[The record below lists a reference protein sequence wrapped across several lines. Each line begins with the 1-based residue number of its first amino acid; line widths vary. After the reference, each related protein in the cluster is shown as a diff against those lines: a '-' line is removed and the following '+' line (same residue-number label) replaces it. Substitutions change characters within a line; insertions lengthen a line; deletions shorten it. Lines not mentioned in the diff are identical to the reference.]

1 MRQWELAD
9 EERQSLRQFTERLV
23 QTPSL
28 SGHEGTV
35 ASLIMA
41 EMRQLG
47 YDHIGMD
54 ETGNV
59 VGRIGSGAGPTLMF
73 DSHMDTVEVADPDAW
88 QSDPL
93 QATIRDE
100 RLYGLGACD
109 MKAGLA
115 ATVYGAALLA
125 KRGRPAAGTVLVA
138 CVGLEE
144 PSEGTCTRV
153 LFETDAVCPD
163 WVVIAEPSNLQVV
176 RAQCGHLEMLLT
188 VRGISAHSSAP
199 ELGEN
204 AIYLASRII
213 FGLEIL
219 AGQLMTDS
227 FLGPGVL
234 AVTNIKSH
242 AASRNAIPDWCEM
255 FLDRRLTVGE
265 TEDMALLEVQRVIAR
280 EGVKAEVHVIEEDV
294 TSHTGIRLHARRASL
309 PWVLDQRHPLV
320 QAMVRAARTVGLRPT
335 LTRWPFATEGAY
347 TAAVA
352 QVPTIGFGPGDPE
365 LAHCPN
371 EYVEIEQ
378 IFAAASAYAALSDG
392 LVGGR

>member
-1 MRQWELAD
+1 MLQWELT
-9 EERQSLRQFTERLV
+9 EQECRSVLHFTERLV

-28 SGHEGTV
+28 SGQEGAV
-35 ASLIMA
+35 ASLIME

-47 YDHIGMD
+47 YDHVAMD

-59 VGRIGSGAGPTLMF
+59 IGRIGSGAGPTLMF

-93 QATIRDE
+93 QATIRDG

-115 ATVYGAALLA
+115 ATVHGAALLA
-125 KRGRPAAGTVLVA
+125 RRGGPPAGTILVA

-153 LFETDAVCPD
+153 LFETDAVRPD

-176 RAQCGHLEMLLT
+176 RAQRGHLEMLLT
-188 VRGISAHSSAP
+188 VRGRSAHSSSP

-219 AGQLMTDS
+219 AAQLVTDP

-234 AVTNIKSH
+234 AVTDIKSH
-242 AASRNAIPDWCEM
+242 AASRNAIPDRCEM

-265 TEDMALLEVQRVIAR
+265 TEAAALLEVQRVIAR
-280 EGVKAEVHVIEEDV
+280 EGVTAEVHVIEEDV
-294 TSHTGIRLHARRASL
+294 TSHTGIRLHARRASM
-309 PWVLDQRHPLV
+309 PWALEERHPLV
-320 QAMVRAARTVGLRPT
+320 QAMVDAARTAGLRPT
-335 LTRWPFATEGAY
+335 ITGWPFATEGAY

-352 QVPTIGFGPGDPE
+352 QVPTVGFGPGDPE
-365 LAHCPN
+365 LPHRPN
-371 EYVEIEQ
+371 EYVEIAQ
-378 IFAAASAYAALSDG
+378 IFAAASAYAALADS